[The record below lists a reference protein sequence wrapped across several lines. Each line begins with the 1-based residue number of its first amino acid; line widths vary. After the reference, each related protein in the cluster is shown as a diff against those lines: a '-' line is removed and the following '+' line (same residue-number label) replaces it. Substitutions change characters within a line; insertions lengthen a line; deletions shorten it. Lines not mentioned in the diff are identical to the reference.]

1 MTYNTGNPLGSTDPR
16 DLYDNAQNLDEA
28 MNGMSPTWV
37 DRFGR
42 SRPSWAGINNYQV
55 IGPYAGGIEITG
67 YNQLVFEAG
76 EYWRISSSVALPYTT
91 SGTWANDQSDFVPIG
106 DAVLRDDLADTSS
119 PSQGAAL
126 VGYKGRTVA
135 ARLGDI
141 ISVKDFGAV
150 GDGVADDTAAF
161 KSCLQY
167 VWDTGRGADI
177 IIPPGIYDITE
188 PILMHPDSSRPWR
201 NITFRGQGHGYAS
214 NPSTMLRYRGSP
226 NLDPAH
232 AVGMFD
238 IISGIGIDW
247 ENICFLNDAEGV
259 EQIIRIRAEDASG
272 NPPSSWKGTFRNCTF
287 QNPADSTKEPSVA
300 HVYLYNT
307 LDYLFEQCW
316 FFGAPRNILLGAD
329 PAETTG
335 IAGGYTGRINFHLC
349 YFTGDVL
356 LRRTE
361 ITNFVGCV
369 FAELWDNPA
378 PFTQGARL
386 ITGSQ
391 SWVQNLGINVIGCQ
405 FEGMFSPSV
414 QTPHAIYARNVQ
426 GLTVQGCTFGSGYS
440 AAISL
445 QEGATGVVMKGN
457 QLDLGGINP
466 RGVTIAAGVT
476 GSLDV
481 STNHMTTGMVSA
493 GGAMIADSRAY
504 QWPRLVN
511 LSLSSD
517 YAVNAANTW
526 ESVLT
531 SAPVSYPAGRY
542 RIRAQAAL
550 VGGGTNTNLAIRVVS
565 SDGHG
570 SSIAAMT
577 TMQSGEMVTATI
589 DELVILP
596 AGSSVTWHL
605 QVYEVGSASGEVR
618 ALSVGTMVG
627 TQLEVTYEG

>member
-1 MTYNTGNPLGSTDPR
+1 MTYNTGNPLGSADPR
-16 DLYDNAQNLDEA
+16 DLYDNAQNLDDA

-42 SRPSWAGINNYQV
+42 SRPSWAGINNYQL

-76 EYWRISSSVALPYTT
+76 EFWRISSSVALPYTT
-91 SGTWANDQSDFVPIG
+91 SGTWATDQSDFVPIG

-177 IIPPGIYDITE
+177 IIPPGIYNITE
-188 PILMHPDSSRPWR
+188 PILMHPDGSRPWR
-201 NITFRGQGHGYAS
+201 NITFKGQGHGYAS

-238 IISGIGIDW
+238 IISGIGINW

-259 EQIIRIRAEDASG
+259 EQIIRVRAEDASG
-272 NPPSSWKGTFRNCTF
+272 NPPSSWKGSFKNCCF
-287 QNPADSTKEPSVA
+287 QNPNEPAKEPTVA
-300 HVYLYNT
+300 HVYLYNA

-335 IAGGYTGRINFHLC
+335 IAGGVTGRINFNLC

-378 PFTQGARL
+378 PFTLGARL
-386 ITGSQ
+386 VTGSEA
-391 SWVQNLGINVIGCQ
+391 WVDNLGVNVIGCQ
-405 FEGMFSPSV
+405 FEGMFLPSV
-414 QTPHAIYARNVQ
+414 QTPHAIFARNAQ
-426 GLTVQGCTFGSGYS
+426 GLNVQGCTFGSGYS
-440 AAISL
+440 RAISATS
-445 QEGATGVVMKGN
+445 GATGIVFKGN
-457 QLDLGGINP
+457 YLDLGGVNP
-466 RGVTIAAGVT
+466 RGVGLDASFI

-481 STNHMTTGMVSA
+481 SANPMSSGMVSN
-493 GGAMIADSRAY
+493 GGAMIADARAY
-504 QWPRLVN
+504 QWPHVVN
-511 LSLSSD
+511 LTLGAD
-517 YAVNAANTW
+517 YEVNNANTW
-526 ESVLT
+526 ETALS
-531 SAPVSYPAGRY
+531 SAAVSYPAGWY
-542 RIRAQAAL
+542 RIRATAL
-550 VGGGTNTNLAIRVVS
+550 VQGGATNSTLGIRVLNS
-565 SDGHG
+565 AGQG
-570 SSIAAMT
+570 SSTCTLSSVQNNEVA
-577 TMQSGEMVTATI
+577 SVVI
-589 DELVILP
+589 DELVQLP
-596 AGSSVTWHL
+596 AGSGVTWYL
-605 QVYEVGSASGEVR
+605 QVYEAANNTGKVR
-618 ALSVGTMVG
+618 ALAIDLTPGTALRVI
-627 TQLEVTYEG
+627 YER